1 MESLK
6 NPWTLFRRIS
16 FGAEEKLVKELLT
29 YWHDDKYSDKLKPYK
44 IIIEKMPWAEDH
56 KKPRGKN
63 EKV

>member
-29 YWHDDKYSDKLKPYK
+29 YW
-44 IIIEKMPWAEDH
+44 PWAEDH